1 MSVER
6 AAIVTGA
13 SSGIG
18 LAIARVLGEE
28 GFAMTLAA
36 RRPEKLEDATKGL
49 ADEGFDVQAV
59 AANVASEEDVK
70 KVVDAHRERYERL
83 DVLVNNAGVGI
94 GAAVGE
100 IDTKR
105 LDMQLD
111 INIRSIIL
119 FYRECDAMLRAAG
132 AQHKRAIV
140 VNTASIAGKHGEA
153 WLSVYS
159 ATKHA
164 VVGWSDSMNRELA
177 TSGIRSTALCP
188 AFVDTPMTDFVKG
201 QVAAEDMIRPED
213 IAESVRYLLK
223 VSPACLV
230 PEIMFIRPGDTL
242 ASNGP

>member
-28 GFAMTLAA
+28 GFGVTMAA
-36 RRPEKLEDATKGL
+36 RRPDKLDGAVAGL
-49 ADEGFDVQAV
+49 AADGFDVHAV
-59 AANVASEEDVK
+59 AANVSDEAEIK
-70 KVVDAHRERYERL
+70 KVVDAHSERYGRL
-83 DVLVNNAGVGI
+83 DMLVNNAGVGV

-100 IDTKR
+100 IVTKR

-119 FYRECDAMLRAAG
+119 FYRECLPMLKAAG
-132 AQHKRAIV
+132 AEHKRAIV
-140 VNTASIAGKHGEA
+140 VNTASIAGKHGQA

-177 TSGIRSTALCP
+177 TDGIRSTALCP
-188 AFVDTPMTDFVKG
+188 AFVDTPMTDFAKG

-213 IAESVRYLLK
+213 IAESVRFLLRTT
-223 VSPACLV
+223 PACVV
-230 PEIMFIRPGDTL
+230 PEIMFIRPGDEL
-242 ASNGP
+242 